1 MNIFPAIDLFG
12 GQAVRLYQ
20 GDYDQMTVYDPD
32 PLNTVK
38 QFEAAGASHL
48 HLVDLEGAKTGQT
61 TNLPTIQ
68 RIAAQTGLFVEVGG
82 GMRTEADVE
91 ATLALG
97 AERAIL
103 GTAAV
108 EDFSLVERLVKRWGA
123 RIWPMAGRLAAI
135 LAAVTVMGLMFSA
148 LQAVGSVALRAVIS
162 LAILSGVLLMLYSEG
177 LTRGVADADASHA
190 ADKLEKLGRPLSRR
204 EEAACYQPMKALCAC
219 LIVFGVPLVLGAYL
233 AATAE
238 PYTYALQDLPSWLTG
253 TYGAREDVMAPL
265 AAYAQTASVSAR
277 DIIRLI
283 VRLTVL
289 IYINLFPDPQTMAQL
304 VDQLTPLMVLSY
316 PVACMIG
323 YLRAPAVYA
332 KRQSMQRRA
341 KKAAVRKVQKKIGFA
356 SRG

>member
-1 MNIFPAIDLFG
+1 MNSKK
-12 GQAVRLYQ
+12 
-20 GDYDQMTVYDPD
+20 TKK
-32 PLNTVK
+32 PL
-38 QFEAAGASHL
+38 
-48 HLVDLEGAKTGQT
+48 
-61 TNLPTIQ
+61 
-68 RIAAQTGLFVEVGG
+68 R
-82 GMRTEADVE
+82 
-91 ATLALG
+91 
-97 AERAIL
+97 RA
-103 GTAAV
+103 
-108 EDFSLVERLVKRWGA
+108 KRWGA

-148 LQAVGSVALRAVIS
+148 LQAVGSMALRAVIS

-204 EEAACYQPMKALCAC
+204 EEAACYQPLKALCAC
-219 LIVFGVPLVLGAYL
+219 LIVFGIPLVLSAYL

-238 PYTYALQDLPSWLTG
+238 PYTYALQDLPAWLTG

-341 KKAAVRKVQKKIGFA
+341 KKAAVRKAQKKSMVSELLGSGGDVHYGQRPQQEEHKKKELI
-356 SRG
+356 

>member
-1 MNIFPAIDLFG
+1 MKKLASLVLASAM
-12 GQAVRLYQ
+12 AV
-20 GDYDQMTVYDPD
+20 VP
-32 PLNTVK
+32 
-38 QFEAAGASHL
+38 FAAGL
-48 HLVDLEGAKTGQT
+48 
-61 TNLPTIQ
+61 
-68 RIAAQTGLFVEVGG
+68 AATFTPGEY
-82 GMRTEADVE
+82 E
-91 ATLALG
+91 ATAQG
-97 AERAIL
+97 
-103 GTAAV
+103 
-108 EDFSLVERLVKRWGA
+108 F
-123 RIWPMAGRLAAI
+123 AG
-135 LAAVTVMGLMFSA
+135 AVTVKVTVDEEKVTAVTVTGENETPA
-148 LQAVGSVALRAVIS
+148 LGGAAIEGYNAS
-162 LAILSGVLLMLYSEG
+162 LI
-177 LTRGVADADASHA
+177 GVADADASHA

-289 IYINLFPDPQTMAQL
+289 IYINLFPDPQTMTQL

-341 KKAAVRKVQKKIGFA
+341 KKAAVRKAQKKSMVSELLGSGGDVHYGQRPQQEEHKKKELI
-356 SRG
+356 

>member
-1 MNIFPAIDLFG
+1 MNSKK
-12 GQAVRLYQ
+12 
-20 GDYDQMTVYDPD
+20 TKK
-32 PLNTVK
+32 PL
-38 QFEAAGASHL
+38 
-48 HLVDLEGAKTGQT
+48 
-61 TNLPTIQ
+61 
-68 RIAAQTGLFVEVGG
+68 R
-82 GMRTEADVE
+82 
-91 ATLALG
+91 
-97 AERAIL
+97 RA
-103 GTAAV
+103 
-108 EDFSLVERLVKRWGA
+108 KRWGA

-148 LQAVGSVALRAVIS
+148 LQAVGSMALRAVIS

-190 ADKLEKLGRPLSRR
+190 ADKLEK
-204 EEAACYQPMKALCAC
+204 
-219 LIVFGVPLVLGAYL
+219 L

-341 KKAAVRKVQKKIGFA
+341 KKAAVRKAQKKSMVSELLGSGGDVHYGQRPQQEEHKKKELI
-356 SRG
+356 

>member
-1 MNIFPAIDLFG
+1 MNSKK
-12 GQAVRLYQ
+12 
-20 GDYDQMTVYDPD
+20 TKK
-32 PLNTVK
+32 PL
-38 QFEAAGASHL
+38 
-48 HLVDLEGAKTGQT
+48 
-61 TNLPTIQ
+61 
-68 RIAAQTGLFVEVGG
+68 R
-82 GMRTEADVE
+82 
-91 ATLALG
+91 
-97 AERAIL
+97 RA
-103 GTAAV
+103 
-108 EDFSLVERLVKRWGA
+108 KRWGA

-148 LQAVGSVALRAVIS
+148 LQAVGSMALRAVIS

-332 KRQSMQRRA
+332 KRQSMQRRIMCANRCSTSSAGMWKTRGCSICSRARARCRWRRSAGARAARCWWIWTGRPARPLRKTWRPRGWA
-341 KKAAVRKVQKKIGFA
+341 KNAA
-356 SRG
+356 

>member
-1 MNIFPAIDLFG
+1 M
-12 GQAVRLYQ
+12 
-20 GDYDQMTVYDPD
+20 
-32 PLNTVK
+32 
-38 QFEAAGASHL
+38 
-48 HLVDLEGAKTGQT
+48 
-61 TNLPTIQ
+61 
-68 RIAAQTGLFVEVGG
+68 
-82 GMRTEADVE
+82 
-91 ATLALG
+91 
-97 AERAIL
+97 
-103 GTAAV
+103 
-108 EDFSLVERLVKRWGA
+108 
-123 RIWPMAGRLAAI
+123 
-135 LAAVTVMGLMFSA
+135 
-148 LQAVGSVALRAVIS
+148 
-162 LAILSGVLLMLYSEG
+162 
-177 LTRGVADADASHA
+177 ADADASHA

-341 KKAAVRKVQKKIGFA
+341 KKAAVRKAQKKSMVSELLDSGGDVHYGQRPQQEEHKKKELI
-356 SRG
+356 

>member
-1 MNIFPAIDLFG
+1 MNSKK
-12 GQAVRLYQ
+12 
-20 GDYDQMTVYDPD
+20 TKK
-32 PLNTVK
+32 PL
-38 QFEAAGASHL
+38 
-48 HLVDLEGAKTGQT
+48 
-61 TNLPTIQ
+61 
-68 RIAAQTGLFVEVGG
+68 R
-82 GMRTEADVE
+82 
-91 ATLALG
+91 
-97 AERAIL
+97 RA
-103 GTAAV
+103 
-108 EDFSLVERLVKRWGA
+108 KRWGA

-135 LAAVTVMGLMFSA
+135 LAAVTVMGLMFTA
-148 LQAVGSVALRAVIS
+148 LQAVGSMALRAVIS

-289 IYINLFPDPQTMAQL
+289 IYINLFPDPQTMTQL
-304 VDQLTPLMVLSY
+304 VDQLTPNGKMPEGGDLLAQGLGML
-316 PVACMIG
+316 
-323 YLRAPAVYA
+323 
-332 KRQSMQRRA
+332 
-341 KKAAVRKVQKKIGFA
+341 KKGGLF
-356 SRG
+356 G

>member
-1 MNIFPAIDLFG
+1 MKKL
-12 GQAVRLYQ
+12 AVLA
-20 GDYDQMTVYDPD
+20 
-32 PLNTVK
+32 
-38 QFEAAGASHL
+38 FSAFFAAAALASCSADGASEDTYSITESNASAP
-48 HLVDLEGAKTGQT
+48 LVPGAGIHSVLTDDL
-61 TNLPTIQ
+61 P
-68 RIAAQTGLFVEVGG
+68 
-82 GMRTEADVE
+82 
-91 ATLALG
+91 
-97 AERAIL
+97 
-103 GTAAV
+103 AAV
-108 EDFSLVERLVKRWGA
+108 PETGA
-123 RIWPMAGRLAAI
+123 LADIKLNYRTVI
-135 LAAVTVMGLMFSA
+135 LAPEKKFTLSA
-148 LQAVGSVALRAVIS
+148 
-162 LAILSGVLLMLYSEG
+162 
-177 LTRGVADADASHA
+177 TGVADADASHA

-289 IYINLFPDPQTMAQL
+289 VYINLFPDPQTMAQL

-341 KKAAVRKVQKKIGFA
+341 KKAAVRKAQKKSMVSELLGSGGDVHYGQRPQQEEHKKKELI
-356 SRG
+356 